1 LGRARGSARDHG
13 CQIRTDLM
21 RTFKLVLRIFGIL
34 ILAYIGLVA
43 LIYFRQ
49 RSMLFF
55 PTHGVTA
62 TRLSPWSDGHSTIG
76 YCREAPNQQTIWL
89 MMHGNAGQAADRDY
103 VLRRMSEQDSLYVLE
118 YPGYGA
124 RPGSPSQE
132 SFNKAAS
139 EAYQLLRSRY
149 PSTPTCV
156 LGESIGSGSA
166 CSLAMQKIP
175 PDKIVLVVPF
185 DSLAKVGATH
195 FPFLPVRLLVRDAWD
210 NVESLKHYAGPVE
223 IFAAESDNI
232 IPIRHAQAL
241 ASHLPTA
248 HLTPIPGGHNDWSE
262 HDEVRIR
269 R

>member
-1 LGRARGSARDHG
+1 
-13 CQIRTDLM
+13 
-21 RTFKLVLRIFGIL
+21 
-34 ILAYIGLVA
+34 
-43 LIYFRQ
+43 
-49 RSMLFF
+49 
-55 PTHGVTA
+55 
-62 TRLSPWSDGHSTIG
+62 
-76 YCREAPNQQTIWL
+76 

-139 EAYQLLRSRY
+139 EAYQLLRSRNA
-149 PSTPTCV
+149 SSSVCV
-156 LGESIGSGSA
+156 LGESIGSGPA
-166 CSLAMQKIP
+166 CSLAMEKIP

-210 NVESLKHYAGPVE
+210 NVESLKHYSGPVE
-223 IFAAESDNI
+223 IFAAENDNI
-232 IPIRHAQAL
+232 IPIRHARAL
-241 ASHLPTA
+241 ARQFPTA
-248 HLTPIPGGHNDWSE
+248 QLTPIPGGHNDWSQ